1 MKVKLNKAYYKVFLN
16 EDWVNVGV
24 DGTMLAWV
32 INRALASVGAQPM
45 FKIDDTTGE
54 EALVILAPTS
64 DSYGGQDA
72 LDILYPDDID
82 MKFVEYHDIGDVYG
96 VYRKSDGRLLGF
108 LTRYYGNNGR
118 GRLAAEDFD
127 PAPGVRVRFH

>member
-32 INRALASVGAQPM
+32 INRALVSIGADPM
-45 FKIDDTTGE
+45 FEIDDTTGE
-54 EALVILAPTS
+54 EALVILASVS

-72 LDILYPDDID
+72 LDILFPDEIN
-82 MKFVEYHDIGDVYG
+82 MKLVEYHDRGDTHAVF
-96 VYRKSDGRLLGF
+96 RKKDGRLLGF
-108 LTRYYGNNGR
+108 LISYFGNNGR
-118 GRLAAEDFD
+118 GRLAAQDFD
-127 PAPGVRVRFH
+127 PAPGVRIRFK